1 MIDKWKVPNGIT
13 NRNLEI
19 NITVLFFG
27 GLVSAFLE
35 QLFDD
40 DLCVY

>member
-1 MIDKWKVPNGIT
+1 MIDKWKVPNGI

-19 NITVLFFG
+19 HILFFG
-27 GLVSAFLE
+27 GLVSAFLG